1 MGNDRSSEKDSER
14 KKDKAGE
21 ALNQDWARTVE
32 TFRRGGKLIG
42 PGQRIV
48 QQSLSF
54 TWTTQQVGQAET
66 TKNHHLHLPL
76 YIVRFDD
83 NLGV

>member
-1 MGNDRSSEKDSER
+1 MRRNTKVKWEMKGAAKRTAEE
-14 KKDKAGE
+14 KDKAGN
-21 ALNQDWARTVE
+21 ALNQDWSRMVE
-32 TFRRGGKLIG
+32 TLNREGEMIG

-66 TKNHHLHLPL
+66 TKNHHLT
-76 YIVRFDD
+76 FCCT
-83 NLGV
+83 